1 MLQARV
7 GEEALSSGKK
17 AGMTSE
23 VWSELDLGGDT
34 QLLSGELAEVI
45 AAEIEQSFEILIL
58 NDDFD

>member
-1 MLQARV
+1 M
-7 GEEALSSGKK
+7 
-17 AGMTSE
+17 
-23 VWSELDLGGDT
+23 WSELDLGGDT